1 MNHRLPTL
9 AAALAATCITC
20 APAHAGTYLFS
31 QGGYAGGATLSGSFA
46 GEDLDADGWL
56 YGYEITAFSLRFS
69 GNFAVPAFSHSLSDL
84 NGLEYRIGASQIGGL
99 EPGGMASNF
108 GGFVGTLLPPG
119 KNANSLL
126 GYQFTS
132 FQWPSYSIA
141 GEVADIDL
149 GISSRT
155 SELIAVT
162 AVPEPGSQALLLA
175 GLAGIGGLVRR
186 RMRAD
191 RP

>member
-1 MNHRLPTL
+1 MKHRLLTLAGAL
-9 AAALAATCITC
+9 AAACIACT
-20 APAHAGTYLFS
+20 PAHAATYLFS
-31 QGGYAGGATLSGSFA
+31 QGGYAGGASISGSFA

-56 YGYEITAFSLRFS
+56 YGYEITAFSLSFS
-69 GNFAVPAFSHSLSDL
+69 GNYAVPAFSHGLSDL
-84 NGLEYRIGASQIGGL
+84 NGLEYRIGASQIGGD

-108 GGFVGTLLPPG
+108 GGFVGTLVPPG
-119 KNANSLL
+119 KNANSVL

-141 GEVADIDL
+141 GEVADIDM

-155 SELIAVT
+155 NELITVT

-175 GLAGIGGLVRR
+175 GLMGVGGLVRR
-186 RMRAD
+186 RMQSGK
-191 RP
+191 P

>member
-1 MNHRLPTL
+1 MKHPLLTL
-9 AAALAATCITC
+9 AGALTAACIAH
-20 APAHAGTYLFS
+20 APAHATTYLFS
-31 QGGYAGGATLSGSFA
+31 QGGYAGGATISGSFA

-56 YGYEITAFSLRFS
+56 YGYEITDFSLSFS
-69 GNFAVPAFSHSLSDL
+69 GNYAVPAFSHGLSDL
-84 NGLEYRIGASQIGGL
+84 NGLEYRIGASQIGGDV
-99 EPGGMASNF
+99 PGGMASNF

-119 KNANSLL
+119 KNANSVL

-132 FQWPSYSIA
+132 LQWPTYSIA

-155 SELIAVT
+155 HELIAVT
-162 AVPEPGSQALLLA
+162 AVPEPASQSLLLV
-175 GLAGIGGLVRR
+175 GLIGIGGLVRR

-191 RP
+191 RL